1 MGSYINLGFIV
12 SSKKNDFIDKCIAL
26 IERLDEFHP
35 ISIKYPKDE
44 FYTVWT
50 EKAMSEYSIKQ
61 AMECCCDYEMAEI
74 FCDLKIGQFH
84 SNEVLLRV
92 KQIQESALCL
102 LFEIPE
108 MNEIFTD
115 IDVAELEIVDLMN
128 RLIDLGFEYAFCDSE
143 ADTPENLKQINKDE
157 EYSIFVRYKP
167 YFEVTYASWKINGL
181 FSRK

>member
-1 MGSYINLGFIV
+1 
-12 SSKKNDFIDKCIAL
+12 
-26 IERLDEFHP
+26 
-35 ISIKYPKDE
+35 
-44 FYTVWT
+44 
-50 EKAMSEYSIKQ
+50 
-61 AMECCCDYEMAEI
+61 MAEI

-143 ADTPENLKQINKDE
+143 ADTPENLKQINKYE